1 MVILKMVCDEGRIHN
16 LEPRRPGGDI
26 EDSVDD
32 DERMET
38 PQVRGRGKRSRRHG
52 LSFHGLAE
60 GVEEAVANF

>member
-1 MVILKMVCDEGRIHN
+1 MAVILKIVLMMMREWKIKK
-16 LEPRRPGGDI
+16 
-26 EDSVDD
+26 
-32 DERMET
+32 T